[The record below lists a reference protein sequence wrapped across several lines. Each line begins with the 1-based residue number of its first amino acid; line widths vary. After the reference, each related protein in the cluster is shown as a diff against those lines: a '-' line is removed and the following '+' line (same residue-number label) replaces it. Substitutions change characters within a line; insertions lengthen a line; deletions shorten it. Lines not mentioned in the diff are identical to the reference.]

1 MRAFT
6 DEPVDE
12 ADVEVLLRAAMAAPS
27 ASNERPWR
35 FVVVRD
41 RPSLH
46 RLSKATPFAGALA
59 GASVGVVVAADLGA
73 AKYPGFWVIDCA
85 AAIENMLLAAHARGL
100 GAVWIGVH
108 PIRPFEWNVRRVM
121 GLPRR
126 IAPHSLVA
134 IGHPASSPSAIDR
147 FENEWIRFERWS

>member
-6 DEPVDE
+6 DEPVDD
-12 ADVEVLLRAAMAAPS
+12 ADMEVLLRAAMAAPS

-41 RPSLH
+41 AATLR

-59 GASVGVVVAADLGA
+59 SAAAGVAVAADRGA
-73 AKYPGFWVIDCA
+73 AKYPGFWVIDRA
-85 AAIENMLLAAHARGL
+85 AAIENMLLAAHACGL
-100 GAVWIGVH
+100 GGVWIGVH
-108 PIRPFEWNVRRVM
+108 PIKPFAWNVRRSV

-126 IAPHSLVA
+126 VAPHSLVA
-134 IGHPASSPSAIDR
+134 IGHPASLPGPVDR
-147 FENEWIRFERWS
+147 FENDWIRSERWS